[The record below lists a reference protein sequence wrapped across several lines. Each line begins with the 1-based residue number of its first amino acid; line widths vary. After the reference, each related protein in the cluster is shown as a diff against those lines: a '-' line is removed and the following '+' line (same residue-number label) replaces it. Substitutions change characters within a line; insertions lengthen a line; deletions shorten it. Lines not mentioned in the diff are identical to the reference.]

1 MVRAVREAELGGHAL
16 HSGPRPRQAGGVDD
30 YHPSTYGEAFA
41 DAYDD
46 WYSDVT
52 DTAAC
57 VSAVARL
64 AGGGPVLEMGAG
76 TGRLALPLAATGVE
90 VWALD
95 AARGMLAALRAKPGG
110 DTVRA
115 VLGDMACPPLRP
127 GAGFSVILCA
137 FNSLF
142 NLPDAAEQQ
151 RCLQAAAA
159 LLAPGGRLVVET
171 SLPGVAGLVDVDG
184 SSVGDG
190 DFQTDGVDVRALE
203 TGRVV
208 LSAWRHEPAAQNIT
222 GQMIDITA
230 GGIRLRPWR
239 LHYRNTRQLDA
250 AATDAGLVLQERW
263 SDWQGGR
270 FDPVLSTEQ
279 IAVYR
284 LRR

>member
-1 MVRAVREAELGGHAL
+1 MEG
-16 HSGPRPRQAGGVDD
+16 

-41 DAYDD
+41 DVYDD

-57 VSAVARL
+57 VATVARL
-64 AGGGPVLEMGAG
+64 AGDGPVLELGAG
-76 TGRLALPLAATGVE
+76 TGRLALPLAAAGVE

-95 AARGMLAALRAKPGG
+95 AARGMLSALRAKPGG
-110 DTVRA
+110 GAVRL
-115 VLGDMACPPLRP
+115 VLGDMARPPLRP
-127 GAGFSVILCA
+127 GAGFSVVLCA

-142 NLPDAAEQQ
+142 NLPEAAEQQ
-151 RCLQAAAA
+151 RCLRAAAA
-159 LLAPGGRLVVET
+159 LLAPGGRLIVES
-171 SLPGVAGLVDVDG
+171 SLPGAAGVVDADG
-184 SSVGDG
+184 SSVDDG
-190 DFQTDGVDVRALE
+190 DFETDGVDVRALE
-203 TGRVV
+203 AGRVV

-230 GGIRLRPWR
+230 DGIRLRPWK

-250 AATDAGLVLQERW
+250 AAIDAGLVLQERW

-270 FDPVLSTEQ
+270 FDPVLSTDQ